1 MLYSHKFPPIN
12 LHIFECLFC
21 VSSVLLIED
30 LEMFKA
36 LSLPLANSQICQKA
50 SIMQCL
56 GCNKRGTGFYD
67 NRWGEVPDGDLED
80 AIEQEERLL
89 YKGGTLNKYCIESR
103 SRRYRINGTSDR
115 GEGSEACILKNLKA
129 L

>member
-21 VSSVLLIED
+21 VSSVLCIED

-36 LSLPLANSQICQKA
+36 LSLPLENSQICEKA
-50 SIMQCL
+50 NIMQRL

-67 NRWGEVPDGDLED
+67 NRWGEVPNRDLD
-80 AIEQEERLL
+80 NAMEQEGKCL
-89 YKGGTLNKYCIESR
+89 YRGGTLNKYCRKSR

-115 GEGSEACILKNLKA
+115 GEGSEAGENVCVY
-129 L
+129 